1 MPEPQV
7 QISVRMPT
15 SLFNRM
21 WQHYADDEG
30 RSKES
35 VNSMVVR
42 ALESALSGVHGTKP
56 EGSAAAQTRA
66 SEESS
71 TSSRAAVAPQSVAQ
85 AAKEAAPPGKPASA
99 SGGPRRSTDAKAGVK
114 PIERKT

>member
-66 SEESS
+66 SEESGTTS
-71 TSSRAAVAPQSVAQ
+71 HGQVPSGSSRPDARA
-85 AAKEAAPPGKPASA
+85 
-99 SGGPRRSTDAKAGVK
+99 PRRSTDAKAGVK